1 MMRRPPRL
9 PAPSGGSGPDLRALS
24 RVVTLA
30 LRHEPEA
37 IGLVLDARGWVA
49 VEALLAALRAHDAQW
64 ARLDEADLHALI
76 AASDK
81 PRHEIVD
88 GRMRSLYGHSLAQPL
103 ELTPAVPP
111 ARLYHGT
118 SAVAAAA
125 ILAQGLVPKG
135 RQFVHLSDDR
145 AWARGIAYRK
155 STAPALLQVDAGAAH
170 ARGVVFH
177 TLGGHV
183 WLSNGIA
190 PEFIVALPAR

>member
-1 MMRRPPRL
+1 MTGRTPRL
-9 PAPSGGSGPDLRALS
+9 GTVPAGAGPDLRALS

-37 IGLVLDARGWVA
+37 LGLVPDAQGWVP

-64 ARLDEADLHALI
+64 ATLAEADLHALI
-76 AASDK
+76 AASDR

-88 GRMRSLYGHSLAQPL
+88 ARMRSLYGHSLAQPL
-103 ELTPAVPP
+103 ELAPAVPP

-118 SAVAAAA
+118 SAAAATA
-125 ILAQGLVPKG
+125 ILVEGLVTKG
-135 RQFVHLSDDR
+135 RQFVHPSDDR

-155 STAPALLQVDAGAAH
+155 SAAPALLQVDAEAAH

-177 TLGGHV
+177 NLGGHV
-183 WLSNGIA
+183 WLSGAIA